1 MKKLL
6 SVILSVFILS
16 SAALAEIDLES
27 MSYDELYYLY
37 QRVQVQLMKRN
48 EWKEVTAPV
57 GIWKVGEDIPAGS
70 YSIRASG
77 SMIGNVVLWRGE
89 QNDYKS
95 GVILNE
101 MFIDDEN
108 TLIGKVIMSDGNTLE
123 ISGCPVILSPVVG
136 LGF

>member
-77 SMIGNVVLWRGE
+77 SMFGNVVLWRGE